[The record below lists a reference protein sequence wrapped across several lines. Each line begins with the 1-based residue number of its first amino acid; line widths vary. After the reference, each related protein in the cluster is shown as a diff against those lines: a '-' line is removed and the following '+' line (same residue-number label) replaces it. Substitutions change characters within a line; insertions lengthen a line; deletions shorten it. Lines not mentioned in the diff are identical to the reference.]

1 MFSLISLQKLNF
13 KLNKNNKFIFKYFT
27 TLNNSSHTSLTTNI
41 SINILE
47 IKLNG
52 EKNKLKMS
60 FKDIK
65 KEYGIYSRDIISLGL
80 IQTSKTS
87 LNLIKKNVVMLTPR
101 NNCIISSIGSIKL
114 LIYSNK
120 IIVFEYDTIITQ
132 LWLQQLTFERFN
144 NLNSNNNN
152 NNTTV
157 NNTNVNNTNEINNT
171 TPFTNIENNNNNI
184 DNNNL
189 TINSLYNNESFELFI
204 IEDLFVYLCNQFD
217 RRILLYN
224 SLMKNI
230 FEEIENS
237 NNSPR
242 NVLHFSLF
250 NSLFTSQKRRQK
262 LSQENSENIIYKL
275 SPLNNILHEFELE
288 IKEYRDTFQELLRND
303 EDMSRILL
311 TAREKA
317 IQTNQIYNIELH
329 EEIELIL
336 ENYVL
341 KLTHHFNEIVHL
353 QHQIKTTVQLSDLTM
368 KIQRNRI
375 LWLNVN
381 LTSTGI
387 CLSFISC
394 IVGAFGMNLVSGL
407 ENIPY
412 LFYGI
417 NSVTLLI
424 TGFIYIRL
432 LHFLYGVSPYSE
444 EKKELFNYKLIEN
457 IVLNHNFVDLMMQK
471 SLKIINDSHNRK
483 LTKPEFIK
491 IFEEVRRDLHLEET
505 IRQIHNNNNNNNPNS
520 LHDQSKD
527 STQNQFTN
535 ILQHQITEKEMNLLF
550 ELMDKNN
557 DGNWNEHELL
567 KKTQS

>member
-13 KLNKNNKFIFKYFT
+13 KLNKKNKFIFKYFT
-27 TLNNSSHTSLTTNI
+27 TLNNSSHTSLKTNI

-152 NNTTV
+152 

-317 IQTNQIYNIELH
+317 IQTNQIYFPCF
-329 EEIELIL
+329 
-336 ENYVL
+336 
-341 KLTHHFNEIVHL
+341 LTCFL
-353 QHQIKTTVQLSDLTM
+353 
-368 KIQRNRI
+368 
-375 LWLNVN
+375 
-381 LTSTGI
+381 I
-387 CLSFISC
+387 CL
-394 IVGAFGMNLVSGL
+394 
-407 ENIPY
+407 
-412 LFYGI
+412 
-417 NSVTLLI
+417 
-424 TGFIYIRL
+424 
-432 LHFLYGVSPYSE
+432 
-444 EKKELFNYKLIEN
+444 
-457 IVLNHNFVDLMMQK
+457 FVCL
-471 SLKIINDSHNRK
+471 
-483 LTKPEFIK
+483 
-491 IFEEVRRDLHLEET
+491 
-505 IRQIHNNNNNNNPNS
+505 
-520 LHDQSKD
+520 
-527 STQNQFTN
+527 
-535 ILQHQITEKEMNLLF
+535 
-550 ELMDKNN
+550 
-557 DGNWNEHELL
+557 
-567 KKTQS
+567 